1 MSNRVEE
8 LERELRGTQEML
20 GFVLQTVGEEV
31 VVTKGQIAA
40 GLPENAQIQVIDDIQ
55 RDAFVFSLV
64 EVE

>member
-1 MSNRVEE
+1 MSNQVEE

-20 GFVLQTVGEEV
+20 AFVLQAVGEEV
-31 VVTKGQIAA
+31 VVTKEQIAA
-40 GLPENAQIQVIDDIQ
+40 GLPENAQIQVIDDVQ